1 MVWPLTAL
9 GKNGAGEPGVNTSF
23 KSQLVRVVIAYL
35 TVEEESGSPAGKVR
49 PGLLH
54 GSNYT
59 SLESVSRLDL
69 RASCARFYPTFDSGD
84 LGGNRGAPE
93 SK

>member
-1 MVWPLTAL
+1 MVWPLAAL
-9 GKNGAGEPGVNTSF
+9 GKNGAGELGVNTSF

-35 TVEEESGSPAGKVR
+35 TVEEESGSPAGEVR

-59 SLESVSRLDL
+59 SLESVSRFDL
-69 RASCARFYPTFDSGD
+69 RAACARILSSF
-84 LGGNRGAPE
+84 
-93 SK
+93 